1 MPAKRTYLEPFSMYD
16 QCFDVAV
23 LLNDKEWGQYCALP
37 AEQKNML
44 RESAHDVTVNAIFKM
59 MRGKGS

>member
-1 MPAKRTYLEPFSMYD
+1 MSAKRTYLEPFSMYD
-16 QCFDVAV
+16 CCFDVAV
-23 LLNDKEWGQYCALP
+23 LLNDKEWNQYSNLP

-59 MRGKGS
+59 MKG